1 MGALFD
7 LRRARQ
13 LRLRTGPGGGSFFCR
28 PPSPLRRRRSSTQA
42 RWMEPDPQAS
52 QSADPES
59 GSPSL
64 FSRRKT
70 PLLLS
75 QFHGR
80 EEVKEG
86 GEEGGGR
93 GRKRKKTAEEKEEE
107 EEEEKELPIM
117 HWEDLSQRIAELEQ
131 QERSERSKRPEEGE
145 WRDVWEED
153 EEDLRKCRVA
163 VVSSRFQH
171 HKNLQLCFVNNS
183 DSEEDEE
190 KEVSKGAGQNG
201 CRGAG
206 LKQEVCV
213 SSNCVSERK
222 HGATGAAA
230 ALCDAAEE
238 RERQT
243 TAGSPRSELSA
254 GFSAAG
260 SRPAEDEA
268 GRHAAGRPGP
278 HLTQNH
284 LTQNQLTQRS
294 PDPEPGPHLTQNQVQ
309 FYEDSRPITDL

>member
-1 MGALFD
+1 
-7 LRRARQ
+7 
-13 LRLRTGPGGGSFFCR
+13 
-28 PPSPLRRRRSSTQA
+28 
-42 RWMEPDPQAS
+42 MEG
-52 QSADPES
+52 E
-59 GSPSL
+59 
-64 FSRRKT
+64 
-70 PLLLS
+70 
-75 QFHGR
+75 
-80 EEVKEG
+80 KEA
-86 GEEGGGR
+86 
-93 GRKRKKTAEEKEEE
+93 AEEKEEE
-107 EEEEKELPIM
+107 EEEEEEDLHHIAAISIDHQELPIM

-206 LKQEVCV
+206 LKQEVV
-213 SSNCVSERK
+213 SALRRLRDELLGQSERGSVCVQQLCFREETS
-222 HGATGAAA
+222 GASGAAA
-230 ALCDAAEE
+230 ALCDAAEG
-238 RERQT
+238 RERHT

-278 HLTQNH
+278 HLTH
-284 LTQNQLTQRS
+284 NQLTQRS
-294 PDPEPGPHLTQNQVQ
+294 PDPEPGPHLTQNQVP
-309 FYEDSRPITDL
+309 FYEDTQPITDL

>member
-1 MGALFD
+1 
-7 LRRARQ
+7 
-13 LRLRTGPGGGSFFCR
+13 
-28 PPSPLRRRRSSTQA
+28 
-42 RWMEPDPQAS
+42 
-52 QSADPES
+52 
-59 GSPSL
+59 
-64 FSRRKT
+64 
-70 PLLLS
+70 
-75 QFHGR
+75 
-80 EEVKEG
+80 
-86 GEEGGGR
+86 
-93 GRKRKKTAEEKEEE
+93 
-107 EEEEKELPIM
+107 M

-190 KEVSKGAGQNG
+190 KEQLCFREETSGA
-201 CRGAG
+201 
-206 LKQEVCV
+206 
-213 SSNCVSERK
+213 S
-222 HGATGAAA
+222 GAAA

-260 SRPAEDEA
+260 SDQLRTKQDAMLLDVQD
-268 GRHAAGRPGP
+268 
-278 HLTQNH
+278 LT
-284 LTQNQLTQRS
+284 
-294 PDPEPGPHLTQNQVQ
+294 
-309 FYEDSRPITDL
+309 